1 MNAYQPWLNWA
12 VELQSLAQA
21 GLHYSK
27 DPFDVERFQ
36 RIREISAEM
45 IALKS
50 GLPEAT
56 VQNLFCGDSGYQ
68 TPKLD
73 VRCAVFQEGRI
84 LLVREN
90 EGRWTLP
97 GGWMDVGL
105 TVGEN
110 AAKEARER
118 PALRYAP
125 AVSSPF
131 WTGSAATAPPPR
143 PRASARSSSSATCW
157 AATLPPTSKLPP
169 AAGLLCPSCPNW
181 WKKNPPAPSW
191 SCASVLA
198 APRFGSLFLI
208 EFVIFPFYI
217 TIGRG
222 LLWLRS
228 KF

>member
-90 EGRWTLP
+90 EGGWTLP

-110 AAKEARER
+110 AAKEAREEAGVEVRPRRIIAVLDWQRSNCTTPKAQSICKIFVQCDLLGGHFNPQHRNHRQRLVYFVRAARTSGRKNHPR
-118 PALRYAP
+118 PAG
-125 AVSSPF
+125 AVL
-131 WTGSAATAPPPR
+131 PR
-143 PRASARSSSSATCW
+143 PQR
-157 AATLPPTSKLPP
+157 P
-169 AAGLLCPSCPNW
+169 GLGAC
-181 WKKNPPAPSW
+181 
-191 SCASVLA
+191 
-198 APRFGSLFLI
+198 F
-208 EFVIFPFYI
+208 
-217 TIGRG
+217 
-222 LLWLRS
+222 
-228 KF
+228 